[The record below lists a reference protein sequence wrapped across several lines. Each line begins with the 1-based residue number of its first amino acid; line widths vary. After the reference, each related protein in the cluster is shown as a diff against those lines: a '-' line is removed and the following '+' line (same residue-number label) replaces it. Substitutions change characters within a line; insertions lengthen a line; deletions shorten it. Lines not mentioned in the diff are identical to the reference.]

1 MGTEWF
7 SLLGTIITI
16 MVGMR
21 LLFGELDSRMAIK
34 RLDLK
39 YFLDFEQRY
48 VYKNMKSTVLLML
61 FCFLM
66 FGGISLFSGYG
77 LLLLALF
84 VAMGVVIDIVS
95 GWIFHFYGRFR
106 FKKRIEEAK
115 NVVSRLKKEIERPFD
130 PEEIVEQSD
139 GFDFTEV
146 VDRYVKAEDHMA
158 CFSRDGGAFM
168 EKMKHYSQVTFLVD
182 EKLDAAK
189 KRFADTMVRVTGM
202 TSDQR
207 YPFKDGR
214 LDLLV
219 CYNTNFK
226 PEEVGRV
233 LKEDGIFIAHQL
245 GSENMQE
252 LTAMTSPFQIR
263 NVWNMQVLSESLRKL
278 NYLLLDRHESR
289 SEMRFLTLGA
299 FVHYLKAN
307 SKVNFDHIEN
317 YANAL
322 NVISQL
328 IQTKGYFAVKTH
340 HFYVVARKR
349 SQSL

>member
-1 MGTEWF
+1 MNTEWI
-7 SLLGTIITI
+7 SLIGSIIFI

-34 RLDLK
+34 RMDLK

-48 VYKNMKSTVLLML
+48 VYKNMKSTVLLMV

-66 FGGISLFSGYG
+66 FGSISLFSGYG

-84 VAMGVVIDIVS
+84 IAMGVVVDIIS
-95 GWIFHFYGRFR
+95 GWIFHFYARFR

-115 NVVSRLKKEIERPFD
+115 NVISRLKKEIERPFD
-130 PEEIVEQSD
+130 PEEIVEQKD
-139 GFDFTEV
+139 NYDFIDV
-146 VDRYVKAEDHMA
+146 VDRYVKEDDHMA
-158 CFSRDGGAFM
+158 CLSRDGGTFM

-202 TSDQR
+202 TADQR

-263 NVWNMQVLSESLRKL
+263 NAWNMQVLSESLRKL

-307 SKVNFDHIEN
+307 SKINFDHIEN

-340 HFYVVARKR
+340 HFYVVAQKR
-349 SQSL
+349 NQSL

>member
-1 MGTEWF
+1 MGAE
-7 SLLGTIITI
+7 LLGLLGSIILI

-21 LLFGELDSRMAIK
+21 LLFGELDSRMAMK

-48 VYKNMKSTVLLML
+48 TYKNMKSTVLLMV
-61 FCFLM
+61 FCFLL
-66 FGGISLFSGYG
+66 FGGISIFSGNG
-77 LLLLALF
+77 LLLLVLF
-84 VAMGVVIDIVS
+84 VAIGVVVDIVS
-95 GWIFHFYGRFR
+95 GWVFHFYGRFR
-106 FKKRIEEAK
+106 FKKRIGEAK
-115 NVVSRLKKEIERPFD
+115 GVVERLKKEIERPFD
-130 PEEIVEQSD
+130 PEEITELQD
-139 GFDFTEV
+139 NYDFLEV
-146 VDRYVKAEDHMA
+146 VDSYVQEEDHMA
-158 CFSRDGGAFM
+158 CLSRDGGVFM
-168 EKMKHYSQVTFLVD
+168 EKMKHYSQVAFLVD
-182 EKLDAAK
+182 EKLEEAEQ
-189 KRFADTMVRVTGM
+189 RFADTKVRVTGL
-202 TSDQR
+202 TSDKR

-252 LTAMTSPFQIR
+252 LTTMSSPFQAK

-278 NYLLLDRHESR
+278 NYLLLDRRESR

-307 SKVNFDHIEN
+307 SKINLDHIEN
-317 YANAL
+317 YANVL

-328 IQTKGYFAVKTH
+328 IQNKGYFAVKTH